1 MREATQSLFSKSDK
15 RRISMAKLKI
25 LKDTDPTLR
34 KKCRKVDEITKRTLT
49 LLDDMLETMRKA
61 NGVGLAGPQV
71 GVLRRIVVIEVEP
84 GEVIELINPEIIE
97 QNGSQTGY
105 EGCLS
110 LPGRTGIVTRP
121 DYVKVKALDRNGEE
135 KIYEGKGLL
144 ARCFCHELGHLD
156 GILYPDLADRMLTD
170 EEYEEYMESDD

>member
-1 MREATQSLFSKSDK
+1 
-15 RRISMAKLKI
+15 MAKLRI

-34 KKCRKVDEITKRTLT
+34 KKSRAVDTITKRTLT
-49 LLDDMLETMRKA
+49 LLDDMVETMRKA

-71 GVLRRIVVIEVEP
+71 GVLRKIVVIEVVE
-84 GEVIELINPEIIE
+84 GEVLELINPEIIE
-97 QNGSQTGY
+97 RSGSQTGY

-135 KIYEGKGLL
+135 KIYEGTGLL
-144 ARCFCHELGHLD
+144 ARCFCHELDHLD
-156 GILYPDLADRMLTD
+156 GTLYPDVADRMLSD